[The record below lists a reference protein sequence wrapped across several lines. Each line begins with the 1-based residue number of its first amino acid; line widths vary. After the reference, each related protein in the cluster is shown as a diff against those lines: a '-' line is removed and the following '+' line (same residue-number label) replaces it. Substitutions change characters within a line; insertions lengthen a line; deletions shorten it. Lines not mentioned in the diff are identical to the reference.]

1 MTSFFVLIIA
11 VVTALTCALIGNFL
25 VLRRLAMLGDA
36 MSHAVLPG
44 ILVGYLIARDLQ
56 SPLFFLG
63 AVMFCVIMAVAIE
76 ALIKN
81 RFIREES
88 AIGIAFTSL
97 FALGVVLLVRF
108 ADTVHLDQDAVLY
121 GQVEFSAFE
130 RLMIG
135 GFDFGPRLLWIMGS
149 LLLLNSA
156 AVVIFYKEW
165 KITTFDPGLAVSVGV
180 SPRIMHYFLVV
191 LTALTVVAAFEA
203 VGSVLAV
210 ALLIVPAATASLL
223 GRSLAGMILWSLFF
237 AAL

>member
-97 FALGVVLLVRF
+97 FALIF
-108 ADTVHLDQDAVLY
+108 VLY
-121 GQVEFSAFE
+121 GGFTWTTAAGSEEKVKKGKNILQWA
-130 RLMIG
+130 LIG
-135 GFDFGPRLLWIMGS
+135 L
-149 LLLLNSA
+149 
-156 AVVIFYKEW
+156 VVIGAAW
-165 KITTFDPGLAVSVGV
+165 SIITYV
-180 SPRIMHYFLVV
+180 M
-191 LTALTVVAAFEA
+191 
-203 VGSVLAV
+203 
-210 ALLIVPAATASLL
+210 ATISQV
-223 GRSLAGMILWSLFF
+223 I
-237 AAL
+237 